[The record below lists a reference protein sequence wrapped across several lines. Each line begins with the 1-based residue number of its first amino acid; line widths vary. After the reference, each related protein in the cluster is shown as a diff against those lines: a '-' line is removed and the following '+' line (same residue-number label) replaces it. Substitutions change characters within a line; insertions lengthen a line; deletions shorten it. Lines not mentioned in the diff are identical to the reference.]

1 MPNKMLQVFM
11 PVLKVL
17 GAIVPKQLA
26 DVVLKRPAKEG
37 FINIYDSI
45 AGKDFQMFWRKDF
58 YVERPIYQHGLYG
71 EWEKESLKIWA
82 HLSKKSS
89 VIVDVGANTGVYSL
103 LAKNN
108 NANATVIAVEPVDIN
123 YSFLVNN
130 IKQNQFDI
138 KAEKIALSDTEGMG
152 EMFMLKDTLNY
163 MTSVNDNRYALHPE
177 VQQDKEVV
185 KIDIHIK
192 PYSYV
197 HQHYKLAGLDLVKI
211 DVEGHE
217 MSVLKGMKSYIEQ
230 YKPSILIEIIG
241 EENAKELDV
250 FFKQFGYTYL
260 SIDEKKK
267 SVEVSRLWDNNHCNF
282 LICTPETV
290 SYLKSVSLVE

>member
-1 MPNKMLQVFM
+1 MLNKILQLFM
-11 PVLKVL
+11 PVLKAL
-17 GAIVPKQLA
+17 GSIVPKQLV
-26 DVVLKRPAKEG
+26 DIVLKRPTKEG

-45 AGKDFQMFWRKDF
+45 AKRSFQMYWRTDF

-71 EWEKESLKIWA
+71 NWEKESLKIWA
-82 HLSKKSS
+82 HLSKKSK
-89 VIVDVGANTGVYSL
+89 VIIDVGANTGVYSL

-108 NANATVIAVEPVDIN
+108 NAQATVIAVEPVDIN
-123 YSFLVNN
+123 YAFLMDN

-138 KAEKIALSDTEGMG
+138 KVEKIALSDKEGTG

-177 VQQDKEVV
+177 VQQNKEVV
-185 KIDIHIK
+185 KIDIQIK

-197 HQHYKLAGLDLVKI
+197 HNHYSLAGLDLVKI

-217 MSVLKGMKSYIEQ
+217 MAVLKGMRTYIEQ

-241 EENAKELDV
+241 DENAKELDV
-250 FFKQFGYTYL
+250 FFRQFGYTYV
-260 SIDEKKK
+260 SIDEKKE
-267 SVEVSRLWDNNHCNF
+267 SVEVDKLWDNNHCNF
-282 LICTPETV
+282 LICTQDTV
-290 SYLKSVSLVE
+290 KYLKSVSLIE